1 MRADAHYIGGGKTAA
16 TAHRG
21 RIQVERQRLDC
32 VAIMCTKPPVII
44 LLAMLCAMRT
54 SAQELEPRAYS
65 ASPIG
70 TNFLLVGIG
79 RSSGGVVFDPTVP
92 ITDVHA
98 DINAATLG
106 AGRTFNLGG
115 HLLLGTIALPYVWGD
130 ITGKV
135 FEEAASTT
143 RSGLGDARMKVS
155 VNLLGTP
162 ALTPA
167 EFAKAPRR
175 TNIGTSLTVA
185 APAGQYYPG
194 KLINIGTNRWA
205 FKPEVG
211 YTGRVGSFVLDAYA
225 GLWLFTA
232 NDRFYQG
239 DSTRRQDPLFVVQ
252 GHASYNITRR
262 AWAAVNATW
271 YGGAD
276 VRVDGGP
283 PSARQNNARLGATLS
298 LPAGIRQSVK
308 IAYSGGASTR
318 TGADFTTLAVAWQY
332 LWFDR
337 TSPKRP

>member
-1 MRADAHYIGGGKTAA
+1 MF
-16 TAHRG
+16 
-21 RIQVERQRLDC
+21 
-32 VAIMCTKPPVII
+32 TKPPVIL
-44 LLAMLCAMRT
+44 LLAMLCAMRA

-70 TNFLLVGIG
+70 TNFLVVGIS
-79 RSSGGVVFDPTVP
+79 RSSGEVVFDPTVP

-98 DINAATLG
+98 DIDAAILG

-115 HLLLGTIALPYVWGD
+115 HLLLATIALPYVLGE

-185 APAGQYYPG
+185 APMGQYYG
-194 KLINIGTNRWA
+194 RKLINIGTNRWA

-211 YTGRVGSFVLDAYA
+211 LSHPIGRWTLDLA
-225 GLWLFTA
+225 GGVWLFTA

-239 DSTRRQDPLFVVQ
+239 DSTRTQDPLFVVQ

-262 AWAAVNATW
+262 AWAAVDATW

-283 PSARQNNARLGATLS
+283 PSARQNNARLGATLALPVATGQS
-298 LPAGIRQSVK
+298 LK
-308 IAYSGGASTR
+308 LAYSTGASTR
-318 TGADFTTLAVAWQY
+318 TGANFTTLAVAWQY

-337 TSPKRP
+337 TSPKGP